1 MEVVVVVVVGF
12 IGGKRTLCLH
22 HMKWKH
28 CSVDLF
34 CVYTSGVAFL

>member
-1 MEVVVVVVVGF
+1 MEVVVVVGWF
-12 IGGKRTLCLH
+12 IGGKRTLCLR

-28 CSVDLF
+28 CSVDVF